1 MASVTSTYARAFAD
15 VVFMNRLDA
24 ASTVQ
29 EAEILAQL
37 VAGDKQLREVLETPS
52 IPAQQKRKLIDAL
65 AARLNLSK
73 PVRNF
78 LVVLI
83 DHQRV
88 RFLTAITTQFGH
100 EINRRMGFAEADI
113 ISARELTPAEHNSLE
128 KQVENL
134 TRKKVRAR
142 YSQDRSLLGG
152 AVVRIGSTIYDGS
165 IKGQLEKI
173 KAALISS

>member
-128 KQVENL
+128 RQVENL

>member
-52 IPAQQKRKLIDAL
+52 IPAQQKRKLVDAL
-65 AARLNLSK
+65 ATRLNLSK

-142 YSQDRSLLGG
+142 YSLDRSLLGG

>member
-15 VVFMNRLDA
+15 VVFTARLDA
-24 ASTVQ
+24 ARTVQ
-29 EAEILAQL
+29 EAEMLAQL
-37 VAGDKQLREVLETPS
+37 VAGNSQLREVLETPS
-52 IPAQQKRKLIDAL
+52 IAAQQKRKLIDAL
-65 AARLNLSK
+65 AARLNLSH

-88 RFLTAITTQFGH
+88 RFLSAITRQFGH

-113 ISARELTPAEHNSLE
+113 ISARELTPAEHSSLE
-128 KQVENL
+128 TQVENL